1 MNMEMVLSM
10 FSDLALT
17 IAIALIALLFTTTK
31 KFLLEKIALIR
42 DEKQQ
47 NLALNALKRID
58 DIAEKTVKMFDQ
70 TVVQDLKNASAD
82 GKLTKAEI
90 EDIQRKTSLE
100 INSLISS
107 DLRRALTETVGDVD
121 AYIKALT
128 EAKVLDLK
136 RDFITIRELERDLET
151 SNGFATE
158 DDTEAVIQ

>member
-10 FSDLALT
+10 FSDLAVT
-17 IAIALIALLFTTTK
+17 IALALVMLLFTTAK

-70 TVVQDLKNASAD
+70 VVVQDLKNASSD

-100 INSLISS
+100 INALMSS
-107 DLRRALTETVGDVD
+107 DLRKALAETVGDVD
-121 AYIKALT
+121 VYIKALT

-136 RDFITIRELERDLET
+136 KDFITIWELERDLET

-158 DDTEAVIQ
+158 DDTEAIIQ

>member
-1 MNMEMVLSM
+1 MEMVLSM
-10 FSDLALT
+10 VSDLVVT
-17 IAIALIALLFTTTK
+17 IAIALATLLFTTAK

-58 DIAEKTVKMFDQ
+58 DITEKTVKMFDQ
-70 TVVQDLKNASAD
+70 TVVQDLKNASSD
-82 GKLTKAEI
+82 GKLTKEEI
-90 EDIQRKTSLE
+90 EDIQRKTSIE

-136 RDFITIRELERDLET
+136 KDFITIRELERDLEIP
-151 SNGFATE
+151 NGSATE
-158 DDTEAVIQ
+158 DDTEAIIQ

>member
-17 IAIALIALLFTTTK
+17 IAIALIALLFTTAK
-31 KFLLEKIALIR
+31 KFLLERIALIR

-70 TVVQDLKNASAD
+70 VVVQDLKNASSD

-90 EDIQRKTSLE
+90 EDIQRKTSIE
-100 INSLISS
+100 INALMTS
-107 DLRRALTETVGDVD
+107 DLRKALAETVGDVD

-136 RDFITIRELERDLET
+136 KDFITIRELERDLET
-151 SNGFATE
+151 SNGSATE
-158 DDTEAVIQ
+158 DDTEAIIQ

>member
-17 IAIALIALLFTTTK
+17 IAIALTTLLFTTTK

-100 INSLISS
+100 INALMSS
-107 DLRRALTETVGDVD
+107 DLRKALAETVGDVD
-121 AYIKALT
+121 VYIKALT

-136 RDFITIRELERDLET
+136 KDFITIRELERDLET
-151 SNGFATE
+151 SNGSATE
-158 DDTEAVIQ
+158 DDTEAIIQ